1 MKINPAFL
9 MYCLVSVP
17 GMLRLSDFNLLK
29 SAKKLYI
36 HIIFTF
42 NADTAAHTCL
52 QVCRRDAE
60 VDGGCRGVKHL

>member
-9 MYCLVSVP
+9 MYCLVFVP
-17 GMLRLSDFNLLK
+17 GMLQLSDFKLLR

-36 HIIFTF
+36 RTIFIF